1 MGCYPLPTR
10 CCFYFY
16 YAHDE
21 PLVCCYV
28 LLRLLRTKYCI
39 LRTTTSSSYYYYY
52 YYYNYDYYRYHYQY
66 QYSYHYHY
74 YCCPPLEAVADSG
87 EWYSDTTREYVGAAA
102 GGSRSSSK
110 EW

>member
-52 YYYNYDYYRYHYQY
+52 YYNYDYYHYHYQY

-74 YCCPPLEAVADSG
+74 YCCPPLEAVAESG

-110 EW
+110 KW